1 MKSDKSKQP
10 VDYLLIIGG
19 VMVVQSSMM
28 KASGPLTS
36 AVKIFESLGGAGCCL
51 ASLVKSYKKS
61 QQDNDIK
68 KK

>member
-1 MKSDKSKQP
+1 VKSDKNKQP

-19 VMVVQSSMM
+19 VMVIQSSMM

-36 AVKIFESLGGAGCCL
+36 ALKTFESLGGAGCCL
-51 ASLVKSYKKS
+51 ASLFKRTQSSFDKDS
-61 QQDNDIK
+61 K